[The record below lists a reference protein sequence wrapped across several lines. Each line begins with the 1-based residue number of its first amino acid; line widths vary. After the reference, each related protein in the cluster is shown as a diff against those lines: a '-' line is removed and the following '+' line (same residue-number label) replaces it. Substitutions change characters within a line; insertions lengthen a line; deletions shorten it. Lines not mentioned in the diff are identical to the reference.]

1 MRRKGFTEYENKTTD
16 CFVWDR
22 HRRAVIRVVA
32 GWATRFLVALIAPL
46 ALAQAAT
53 PCPAPTPGAPHV
65 CLTWTASTTAG
76 VTYNVYR
83 ATVSKGENYA
93 TPLASVPVG
102 QLFYYDASVAVGTQY
117 FYTVTA
123 ATGGSLSAP
132 TPEVSA
138 QIPVPPGSP
147 GSPAAV
153 ID

>member
-1 MRRKGFTEYENKTTD
+1 MYESKT
-16 CFVWDR
+16 VDR
-22 HRRAVIRVVA
+22 FAWNRLHVSAIRAVA
-32 GWATRFLVALIAPL
+32 GWAAWLGITLIAPL

-53 PCPAPTPGAPHV
+53 PCPAPTPGSPHV